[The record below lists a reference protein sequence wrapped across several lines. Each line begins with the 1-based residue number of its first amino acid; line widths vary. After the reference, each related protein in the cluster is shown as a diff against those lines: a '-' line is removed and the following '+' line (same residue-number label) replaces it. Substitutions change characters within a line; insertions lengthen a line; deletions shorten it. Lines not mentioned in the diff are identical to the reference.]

1 MFETDPTIQ
10 DASRSKR
17 TDPIAPVEDKPIAE
31 TVVDTTNLSHVT
43 GTFYYPSATG
53 AAMLP
58 WKDLSFTGKIIG
70 DATPGT
76 VTITFQGTNDED
88 LVTGDWHDVTPGG
101 YRPDDDTSG
110 NASITVSNGTET
122 FAIDFDN
129 FNYEHYR
136 VKVVI
141 GASSTNTVII
151 KQRRKA
157 L

>member
-1 MFETDPTIQ
+1 MFTTDPTIQ
-10 DASRSKR
+10 DASKSKR
-17 TDPIAPVEDKPIAE
+17 VGDIRPVENKAITE
-31 TVVDTTNLSHVT
+31 SLVDTTNLSHVT
-43 GTFYYPSATG
+43 GTFYYPSSTG

-58 WKDLSFTGKIIG
+58 FKDLSLTGKIIG

-76 VTITFQGTNDED
+76 VTLTVEVTNDED
-88 LVTGDWHDVTPGG
+88 RAAGDWIDITMGG

-129 FNYEHYR
+129 LNYSYYR

-141 GASSTNTVII
+141 AASSTNTVVV
-151 KQRRKA
+151 KQKKKA